1 MLLQDLW
8 NIRIAILVFAIY
20 FVIGRKFLYSL
31 CPMVIMPGAAMNDFG
46 DAVRI
51 GASTA
56 LEDEQNLD
64 KVWCDLELFEAC
76 AKGFIEG
83 CGGKLSQEEI
93 KLLPMGAKLMTY
105 ECGMRFLMDY
115 IQGDIYFKIH
125 RPGQNLDRA
134 RTQFKLVSDMEHKW
148 KEMENIVKK
157 YM

>member
-1 MLLQDLW
+1 
-8 NIRIAILVFAIY
+8 
-20 FVIGRKFLYSL
+20 
-31 CPMVIMPGAAMNDFG
+31 MNDFG

-93 KLLPMGAKLMTY
+93 KLLPMGARFMTY

-148 KEMENIVKK
+148 KVMENIVKK